1 MTPRFRKHVLW
12 GITSLAF
19 GWFLIAFGGYQGLFE
34 NDGRWFAVTIL
45 ALCWIVTVGFLGRYF
60 RHNL

>member
-1 MTPRFRKHVLW
+1 MLW

-19 GWFLIAFGGYQGLFE
+19 GWFLIAFGDYQGLFE

-45 ALCWIVTVGFLGRYF
+45 ALSWIVTVGFLGRYF
-60 RHNL
+60 RHNP